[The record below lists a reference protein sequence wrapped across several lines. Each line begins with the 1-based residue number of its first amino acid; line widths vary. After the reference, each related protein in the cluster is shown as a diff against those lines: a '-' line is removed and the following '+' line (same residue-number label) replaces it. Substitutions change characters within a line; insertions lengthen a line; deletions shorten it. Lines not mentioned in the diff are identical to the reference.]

1 MQFLSQHYCKYSNM
15 EHLTCLPPVA
25 TAVFSYHVVNTQ
37 KLLWSH
43 PLICGVNFSVN
54 VSSHMSFITSLF
66 LLAAPLWNGPTSFRS
81 CWSIRHLRSTLPVW
95 NGLQKSSLYH
105 QWKANGIVVS
115 LWTEGQSGCVT
126 LSRQEKVAKV
136 RSGVWF
142 LPRFPARLI
151 PFATTPEQRYYQS
164 I

>member
-1 MQFLSQHYCKYSNM
+1 MQFLPHHYCKYSNT
-15 EHLTCLPPVA
+15 EHLMCLSPVA
-25 TAVFSYHVVNTQ
+25 TTVFSYHVINTQ

-54 VSSHMSFITSLF
+54 FSLHLSLITSLF

-81 CWSIRHLRSTLPVW
+81 CWSIGHLQSTLPAW

-115 LWTEGQSGCVT
+115 LWTGKQAGCVT
-126 LSRQEKVAKV
+126 LPRQEKVEKV

-142 LPRFPARLI
+142 LPHFPSRLI
-151 PFATTPEQRYYQS
+151 PLATTPEWRFYQS